1 MDAFAEG
8 HLQRDF
14 RERAAARPYLV
25 GGRGWIRRRW
35 KNALKVQEDGANGG
49 DEL

>member
-14 RERAAARPYLV
+14 RERAAARPYQV
-25 GGRGWIRRRW
+25 GWRGWIRRRW
-35 KNALKVQEDGANGG
+35 QNALKDQEEWD
-49 DEL
+49 